1 MMVETEQVAGDVTDN
16 VYLVDNLAGMF
27 FFLHLLFYEPLD
39 HLKSC
44 VIFLLNC
51 RIDNPWIMAVTF
63 CS

>member
-1 MMVETEQVAGDVTDN
+1 
-16 VYLVDNLAGMF
+16 MF